1 MESKNNCQEEKIV
14 YFEKPGWRN
23 TEVTLDLVAERAKAR
38 GINKIVL
45 ASTRGVTA
53 RMAMERFQDTGI
65 KLVVVPHQYDFDA
78 EERFQPEII
87 TELESKGHRFYA
99 STMLFH
105 TDNFYGTGSP
115 SVMATLLRTFC
126 QGFKVCIEIV
136 LMAVD
141 GGCVK
146 PGEEVIIVS
155 GTGRGADTAMVALAA
170 STRNLHDLH
179 VTEIICKP
187 LNTRSWRSGTKPPP
201 EILRHDDD

>member
-1 MESKNNCQEEKIV
+1 MEERLLENKNTYREEKIV
-14 YFEKPGWRN
+14 YFDKPGKGN
-23 TEVTLDLVAERAKAR
+23 TEVTLDLVAERAKVL
-38 GINKIVL
+38 GIKKIVL

-53 RMAMERFQDTGI
+53 RMAMERFKDSGI
-65 KLVVVPHQYDFDA
+65 QLIVVPHQYGFD
-78 EERFQPEII
+78 EPERFQPEII
-87 TELESKGHRFYA
+87 DELESKGHRFYA

-136 LMAVD
+136 LMVVD
-141 GGCVK
+141 GGCVT
-146 PGEEVIIVS
+146 PGEQVIVVS

-179 VTEIICKP
+179 ITEIICKMIIATTSI
-187 LNTRSWRSGTKPPP
+187 NSIISIHTR
-201 EILRHDDD
+201 